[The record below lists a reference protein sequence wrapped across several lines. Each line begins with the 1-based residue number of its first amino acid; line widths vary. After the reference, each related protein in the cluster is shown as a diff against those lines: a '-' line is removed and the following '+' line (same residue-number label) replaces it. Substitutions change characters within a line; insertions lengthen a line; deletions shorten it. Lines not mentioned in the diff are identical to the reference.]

1 MSGFYSKTLKISIPA
16 ALAAIFLFLA
26 LPAEAKEP
34 NDPNYALQSA
44 MWRQINAP
52 AAWDVST
59 GSDEVIVAMID
70 TGPDTKHPDL
80 AANIWV
86 NTDEIPGNDRDDDNN
101 GYVDDVNGWNFVE
114 NNNNPRPKIVL
125 GSDDD
130 EEAVNHGTLVA
141 GLVGA
146 LGDNGRNGVG
156 LNWKIKIMPL
166 RAMNNLGSGS
176 YGDIVKAINYAI
188 ANGASVISL
197 SVVGENTD
205 AEVKVALRRA
215 YDKGIVVV
223 AAAGN
228 EGKND
233 EGDLDSFPLYPI
245 CLDRGDKENWLLGA
259 TAVDAT
265 DRLASFA
272 GYGSCVDL
280 AAPGKNIFS
289 IQYSD
294 PFTGYLDDFGGG
306 WQGTSFAAPI
316 IAGAAALVKSVNPEW
331 QAPEIIK
338 ALLSTADDLEPLNPF
353 FVGRLGYGRLNV
365 GRAVEKA
372 LAEKIARENVHQ
384 FYFSGSRVYLD
395 YPLAKKTVYL
405 GDAGGLISF
414 LSKGD
419 VNADGRDEV
428 AVLSRLKSGYGI
440 VVLTDNGQTLA
451 EFVLPRLAPRFVPSG
466 IQLADNEIKVMTKE
480 KNKKQVVS
488 YYFDLS
494 GQAISHFV
502 IPSGP

>member
-26 LPAEAKEP
+26 LPASAKEP
-34 NDPNYALQSA
+34 SDPRYASQAA

-52 AAWDVST
+52 AAWDVSI
-59 GSDEVIVAMID
+59 GSDEVVVAMID

-80 AANIWV
+80 ADNIWI
-86 NTDEIPGNDRDDDNN
+86 NKDEIPGNGEDDDNN
-101 GYVDDVNGWNFVE
+101 GYIDDVNGWNFVE
-114 NNNNPRPKIVL
+114 NNNNPRPKVVL

-176 YGDIVKAINYAI
+176 YSDIVKAINYAI

-205 AEVKVALRRA
+205 AEVKTALRRA
-215 YDKGIVVV
+215 YDKGVVVV

-228 EGKND
+228 EGKYN

-245 CLDRGDKENWLLGA
+245 CLDRGDKENWLLGV

-289 IQYSD
+289 IQYFD
-294 PFTGYLDDFGGG
+294 PFAGYLEDFDGA
-306 WQGTSFAAPI
+306 WQGTSFAAPLV
-316 IAGAAALVKSVNPEW
+316 AGAAALVKSVNPEW

-338 ALLSTADDLEPLNPF
+338 ALLSAADGLESLNPF
-353 FVGRLGYGRLNV
+353 FIGRLGYGRLNV

-372 LAEKIARENVHQ
+372 LEAKIARENVHQ
-384 FYFSGSRVYLD
+384 FYFSGWRVYLD
-395 YPLAKKTVYL
+395 YPFAKKTIYL
-405 GDAGGLISF
+405 GDAGGPVSF
-414 LSKGD
+414 LNAGD
-419 VNADGRDEV
+419 INADGRDEV
-428 AVLSRLKSGYGI
+428 AVLARVKNGQKIL
-440 VVLTDNGQTLA
+440 VLTDDGQTLA
-451 EFVLPRLAPRFVPSG
+451 EFVLPRLPSTNIVLTGLKIEGNGVLTVSGRNKATKKAVIYRFN
-466 IQLADNEIKVMTKE
+466 LAGE
-480 KNKKQVVS
+480 
-488 YYFDLS
+488 
-494 GQAISHFV
+494 AI
-502 IPSGP
+502 